1 MPAEKPPRWLG
12 RGIPPSQPAPSYLRA
27 PLDAVA
33 APSPPHRI
41 ILAVLG
47 GLTALVLIAGALFA
61 WRRHDVKVAAPQ
73 PVMSG
78 VVRGAASMDPLAL
91 VLAGSGDMKVT
102 TELLAVDKVWID
114 ACQRPGPGRT
124 PPDQCDRQPFFER
137 ALVRAVVRGADCVP
151 EQPRDE
157 SISFALEVDHKR
169 RTTRL
174 FAGRS
179 GTLSKAQA
187 KPVIACVQRSLEAPD
202 WESIPHDHTRYVIG
216 VLARYPA
223 QKRK

>member
-12 RGIPPSQPAPSYLRA
+12 RGNPPSQPAPSYLRI
-27 PLDAVA
+27 PLDGPARS
-33 APSPPHRI
+33 SPRHRQI
-41 ILAVLG
+41 VAVLAG
-47 GLTALVLIAGALFA
+47 VLALGLIAAGLLV
-61 WRRHDVKVAAPQ
+61 WRQRGVKVAAPQ
-73 PVMSG
+73 PVMSA

-91 VLAGSGDMKVT
+91 VLAGSGDMKLT
-102 TELLAVDKVWID
+102 TDLLSIDKVWID

-124 PPDQCDRQPFFER
+124 PPDECDRQPFFER
-137 ALVRAVVRGADCVP
+137 SLVKAIVQGADCMP
-151 EQPRDE
+151 EQSREE
-157 SISFALEVDHKR
+157 SISFALEINHER

-179 GTLSKAQA
+179 GTLSKAKA
-187 KPVIACVQRSLEAPD
+187 KPVIACVQRALKEPD
-202 WESIPHDHTRYVIG
+202 WENLPHDHTRYVVG